1 MRIQS
6 FPDFILCRQTSILVK
21 IRRRLTNQ
29 TWKLM
34 GFHRL
39 KQSKLQLEKQQL
51 KAMLICDGNHFCSST
66 QISDLI
72 PALLNSKRKTG
83 WIISNRSE
91 NRSII
96 ITNTSQMRIIENK
109 TNLWKNK
116 KQQKSA
122 DGIAEHHHY
131 ESQMMS
137 DKTWPTPERTSS
149 C

>member
-1 MRIQS
+1 
-6 FPDFILCRQTSILVK
+6 
-21 IRRRLTNQ
+21 
-29 TWKLM
+29 M

-109 TNLWKNK
+109 TNL
-116 KQQKSA
+116 
-122 DGIAEHHHY
+122 
-131 ESQMMS
+131 
-137 DKTWPTPERTSS
+137 
-149 C
+149 